1 MDNIWEVLMEISTEM
16 VREIRKKTGAG
27 VMDCKKALLESKG
40 NFDDAITYLREKGLA
55 AARKRADKV
64 AAEGLVGSYIH
75 QGGKIGVLVEINCE
89 TDFVAKTDEFKSLL
103 KDLTMHVAATNPI
116 YVRSEDILN
125 ELIEKE
131 KSIFRAQALESGK
144 PEKVI
149 EKIVEGKLGRFFSE
163 VCLMEQSF
171 IKNPDIT
178 IQQLL
183 TEKISKLGENLSVR
197 RFVRY
202 NVGEGIEK
210 ESSDFAKEVKDAL

>member
-40 NFDDAITYLREKGLA
+40 NFDAAITYLREKGLA
-55 AARKRADKV
+55 TARKRADKV

>member
-1 MDNIWEVLMEISTEM
+1 MEINTDM
-16 VREIRKKTGAG
+16 VKEIRKKTGAG
-27 VMDCKKALLESKG
+27 IMDCKRALLESKG
-40 NFDDAITYLREKGLA
+40 NFDAAITYLREKGLA

-75 QGGKIGVLVEINCE
+75 PGGKIGVLVEINCE

-103 KDLTMHVAATNPI
+103 KDLTMQIAATNPI
-116 YVRSEDILN
+116 YVRRGDISN

-131 KSIFRAQALESGK
+131 KSIFRTEAIESDK

-149 EKIVEGKLGRFFSE
+149 EKIVEGKLERFFSE
-163 VCLMEQSF
+163 VCLMEQSY
-171 IKNPDIT
+171 IKDSDTT

-183 TEKISKLGENLSVR
+183 AEKISKLGENLTVR

-210 ESSDFAKEVKDAL
+210 EASDFAKEVKAAHANT

>member
-1 MDNIWEVLMEISTEM
+1 MEISTEM

-40 NFDDAITYLREKGLA
+40 NFDAAIIYLREKGLA
-55 AARKRADKV
+55 AARKRVDKV

-103 KDLTMHVAATNPI
+103 KDLTMHIAATNPI

-183 TEKISKLGENLSVR
+183 TENISKLGENLSVR

-210 ESSDFAKEVKDAL
+210 ESSDFAKEVKDTL

>member
-1 MDNIWEVLMEISTEM
+1 MEISTEM

-40 NFDDAITYLREKGLA
+40 NFDAAITYLREKGLA

-103 KDLTMHVAATNPI
+103 KDLTMHIAATNPI

-131 KSIFRAQALESGK
+131 KSIFRTQALESGK